1 MQRNSRTT
9 FKRRWIEVKLCIF
22 THYSVLYAEAQLV
35 LGVRPLD
42 DRHGNR
48 GTVDDAQLHD
58 GLVF

>member
-1 MQRNSRTT
+1 MRFRCV
-9 FKRRWIEVKLCIF
+9 EVKRFIF
-22 THYSVLYAEAQLV
+22 THDSVLYAEAQLV

-42 DRHGNR
+42 DRHGDR